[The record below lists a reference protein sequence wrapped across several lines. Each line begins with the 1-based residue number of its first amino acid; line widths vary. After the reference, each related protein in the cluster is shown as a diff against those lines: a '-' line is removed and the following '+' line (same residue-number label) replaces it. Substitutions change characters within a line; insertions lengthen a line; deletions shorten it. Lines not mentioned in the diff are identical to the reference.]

1 LADGERRASHRVREL
16 ALADRP
22 RERLASVGAGAL
34 STGEL
39 VALIWNTGAGGASS
53 LDLAQQVLASAGS
66 LPDLARADVA
76 ELTRAVGVGPARAA
90 QLVAAFELGRRS
102 LADQGTVR
110 WTIRSPA
117 DVANRLG
124 PQLAPLEREELYVLL
139 LNAKNAVQ
147 RQVLVYRGNVSAA
160 LVRVG
165 ELFRDAVRSH
175 AAGLIVVHNHPSGDP
190 EPSPD
195 DIHLTAEAI
204 AAGRLLDMAVL
215 DHVIIASGGY
225 VSLRDRGLAFGR
237 VVR

>member
-1 LADGERRASHRVREL
+1 LAEDGRRSGHRIHEL
-16 ALADRP
+16 APAERP
-22 RERLASVGAGAL
+22 RERLMTAGPAAL
-34 STGEL
+34 SAGEL
-39 VALIWNTGAGGASS
+39 VALIWNNGGRAGSA
-53 LDLAQQVLASAGS
+53 LDLAHGVLAEAGGLS
-66 LPDLARADVA
+66 ELARADVS
-76 ELTRAVGVGPARAA
+76 ELVSAPGVGPARAA

-102 LADQGTVR
+102 LAQPGSLR

-117 DVANRLG
+117 DVAARLA
-124 PQLAPLEREELYVLL
+124 PQLAPLEREELHVLL
-139 LNAKNAVQ
+139 LNAKNGVQ

-165 ELFRDAVRSH
+165 ELFHDAVRAH

-215 DHVIIASGGY
+215 DHVIIAAGGY
-225 VSLRDRGLAFGR
+225 VSLRDRGLAFDR
-237 VVR
+237 ASR

>member
-1 LADGERRASHRVREL
+1 VAGDDRQMGHRIREL
-16 ALADRP
+16 APTERP
-22 RERLASVGAGAL
+22 RERLIAVGPAAL
-34 STGEL
+34 SAGEL
-39 VALIWNTGAGGASS
+39 VALIWNNGGRAGSALELAQGMLAEAGGLSE
-53 LDLAQQVLASAGS
+53 
-66 LPDLARADVA
+66 LARADVG
-76 ELTRAVGVGPARAA
+76 ELVSAPGVGPARAA

-102 LADQGTVR
+102 LAEPGTMR

-117 DVANRLG
+117 DVATRLA
-124 PQLAPLEREELYVLL
+124 PQLAPLEREELHVLL

-204 AAGRLLDMAVL
+204 AAGRLLDVAVL
-215 DHVIIASGGY
+215 DHVVVAAGGY
-225 VSLRDRGLAFGR
+225 VSLRDRGLAFDRGPR
-237 VVR
+237 